1 MLYLLT
7 NENVIMNK
15 LDFSKIG
22 FDYGLKPHIM
32 LVGDPEFSNLFKA
45 AKCIGL
51 SYEFSKGEKD
61 LIKPESLSFMFE
73 NEKPAED
80 FFTILL
86 SWIDKSNGDGNA
98 VALDFIETNEGGYA
112 LGISPDMKIFIDRMI
127 PKSHKEKVSP
137 VAILCTQFKEIPTLS
152 KNYVAFK
159 NNIKNIDQF
168 SIGYVIVEKEK
179 IIKKGEKHF
188 IKTGFSFF
196 EENNIPE
203 DHMLVSYR
211 AVKKQSDFVKK
222 STIKRPKLPVKE
234 LGERRLL
241 EMKSYLPLT
250 LNRLQNKW
258 LEETIENLEK
268 RYEKDQIIQAICN
281 LTIFERINQ
290 NVELT
295 DDFTSQGYPNRILDY
310 LLFTFELFDSYYPDN
325 DFYTEERIIQQI
337 QNDKNEVTQYFN
349 KP

>member
-1 MLYLLT
+1 
-7 NENVIMNK
+7 MNK

-22 FDYGLKPHIM
+22 FDYGLKPHLM

-80 FFTILL
+80 FFNILL
-86 SWIDKSNGDGNA
+86 NWIDKSNGDGNA

-137 VAILCTQFKEIPTLS
+137 VAILYTQFKEIPTLS
-152 KNYVAFK
+152 KNYLAFK
-159 NNIKNIDQF
+159 NNIKNIGQF
-168 SIGYVIVEKEK
+168 SIGYVIVKKEK

-188 IKTGFSFF
+188 IKTEFSFF
-196 EENNIPE
+196 EENNIPD
-203 DHMLVSYR
+203 DHMLISYR
-211 AVKKQSDFVKK
+211 AIKKQSDFVKK
-222 STIKRPKLPVKE
+222 PRPRLTELPLKD
-234 LGERRLL
+234 LGERRFL

-258 LEETIENLEK
+258 LEVTIEKLEK
-268 RYEKDQIIQAICN
+268 KYEKDQIIQAICN
-281 LTIFERINQ
+281 LTIFERLKQ
-290 NVELT
+290 NVDLT
-295 DDFTSQGYPNRILDY
+295 SDFTGHGYPNNILDY
-310 LLFTFELFDSYYPDN
+310 LLFTFESFDSYYPDD

-337 QNDKNEVTQYFN
+337 LNDKNELEQYFN

>member
-1 MLYLLT
+1 M
-7 NENVIMNK
+7 INK
-15 LDFSKIG
+15 MDFSKIG
-22 FDYGLKPHIM
+22 FDYGLKPHLM

-80 FFTILL
+80 FFNILL
-86 SWIDKSNGDGNA
+86 NWIDKSNGDGNA

-137 VAILCTQFKEIPTLS
+137 VAILCTQFKEIPTIS
-152 KNYVAFK
+152 KNYLAFK

-188 IKTGFSFF
+188 IKTEFSFF
-196 EENNIPE
+196 EENNIPD
-203 DHMLVSYR
+203 DHMLISYS

-222 STIKRPKLPVKE
+222 PRPRLTELPLKDF
-234 LGERRLL
+234 GERRLL

-258 LEETIENLEK
+258 LEVTIEKLEK
-268 RYEKDQIIQAICN
+268 KHEKDQIIQAICN
-281 LTIFERINQ
+281 LTIFERLKQ
-290 NVELT
+290 NVDLSS
-295 DDFTSQGYPNRILDY
+295 DFTGQGYPNRILDY
-310 LLFTFELFDSYYPDN
+310 LLFTFESFDSYYPDD

-337 QNDKNEVTQYFN
+337 QNDKNELEQYFN
-349 KP
+349 KL